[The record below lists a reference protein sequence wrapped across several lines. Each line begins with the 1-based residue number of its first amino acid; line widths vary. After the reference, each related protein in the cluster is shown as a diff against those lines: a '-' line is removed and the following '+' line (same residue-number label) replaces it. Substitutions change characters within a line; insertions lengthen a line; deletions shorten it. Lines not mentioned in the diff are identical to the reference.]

1 MVVTKR
7 VKPRILSCRYLIV
20 VIKTEIFSENWHLKF
35 AIADKRNTPSKR
47 TERELKGETTQ
58 INFATKWPFF
68 LS

>member
-7 VKPRILSCRYLIV
+7 VKPRILSGRYLMV

-35 AIADKRNTPSKR
+35 AFAYKRNTPSKG

-58 INFATKWPFF
+58 INFATK
-68 LS
+68 

>member
-47 TERELKGETTQ
+47 TERELKGQTTQ
-58 INFATKWPFF
+58 INFATK
-68 LS
+68 